1 MALETETMET
11 PLELHRSEWKKVK
24 EVVRRRRHLMRRG
37 LGAGVGG
44 SNPGRG
50 IIPLGLGKEFATNF
64 LPQVTALWRWTR

>member
-1 MALETETMET
+1 
-11 PLELHRSEWKKVK
+11 
-24 EVVRRRRHLMRRG
+24 MRRG

-64 LPQVTALWRWTR
+64 LPQVTALWR

>member
-44 SNPGRG
+44 SNPESRARRNS
-50 IIPLGLGKEFATNF
+50 LGKGIHH
-64 LPQVTALWRWTR
+64 

>member
-24 EVVRRRRHLMRRG
+24 EVVRRRRHLMRCG

-50 IIPLGLGKEFATNF
+50 IIPCLGLGKGI
-64 LPQVTALWRWTR
+64 RH

>member
-1 MALETETMET
+1 MET

-50 IIPLGLGKEFATNF
+50 IIPCLGLGKGI
-64 LPQVTALWRWTR
+64 RH